1 LLCSRYFG
9 RIRETCENQRI
20 DEVDNITVTVLF
32 DIFGVTHVTISISGT
47 LSKAWL
53 AKVLGV
59 KFDRDYY
66 FDPNKRYAVDYRCNE
81 YAAEHFPGMRI
92 FYSESNLGQIDFW
105 DKGQILIG
113 GIQPNMILGI
123 LLGADF
129 VHRDSSDAD
138 ITPGCLAGK
147 SLADL
152 PSPESLLEHA
162 LILFFDEH
170 IQQIQ
175 EDYQSQLHPIPP
187 FFWDTSGRAVIH
199 GAMTTAQKLF
209 GEAFFMN
216 MMTEQEQCI
225 EIMRWIGDAYI
236 VLCRH
241 FSEIASLSI
250 SEVHVGECSSCMVSP
265 ELIERFV
272 VPVTSNIGDELG
284 PIRLHSCGPSTNHLD
299 AFSKIANLHSLDLG
313 GDISVRRAR
322 QVFGKEMPISIAPLP
337 KDMSVKRT
345 HAILSWAKRILE
357 ENDGGNLQYLYHL
370 ETGYNIDNIYALT
383 DFVKNLQES

>member
-1 LLCSRYFG
+1 M
-9 RIRETCENQRI
+9 
-20 DEVDNITVTVLF
+20 
-32 DIFGVTHVTISISGT
+32 TISISGT

-53 AKVLGV
+53 AEALGV
-59 KFDRDYY
+59 TFDRDYY
-66 FDPNKRYAVDYRCNE
+66 FDPNKRYAVDCRCNE

-105 DKGQILIG
+105 DKGQIQIG

-147 SLADL
+147 SLVDL
-152 PSPESLLEHA
+152 PSPESLLEHP
-162 LILFFDEH
+162 LILLFDE
-170 IQQIQ
+170 QIRQVQ
-175 EDYQSQLHPIPP
+175 ENTQSQLRPIPP
-187 FFWDTSGRAVIH
+187 FFWDISGRAVIH

-216 MMTEQEQCI
+216 MMTEPEQCM
-225 EIMRWIGDAYI
+225 EIMRWIGKAFI

-241 FSEIASLSI
+241 FSQIARLPI
-250 SEVHVGECSSCMVSP
+250 TEVHVGECSSCMVSP

-272 VPVTSNIGDELG
+272 IPVTSKIGDELG
-284 PIRLHSCGPSTNHLD
+284 PVRLHSCGSGTNHLD
-299 AFSKIANLHSLDLG
+299 AFFKITNLHSLDLG
-313 GDISVRRAR
+313 GNTSIRRVR

-337 KDMSVKRT
+337 KDMSAEST
-345 HAILSWAKRILE
+345 DAILNWAKQVLE

-370 ETGYNIDNIYALT
+370 EPSYNIETIYVLT
-383 DFVKNLQES
+383 DYVKSLPDFPH